1 VRYGVTLPNFG
12 HYADARV
19 LASLAR
25 EAEGAGWDGFFL
37 WDHVLLFPWPTVDPW
52 IAMAAIALAT
62 ERVRIGALVTPV
74 PRRRPVKLAREIV
87 TLDHLSRGRLVL
99 GVGIGAGPWEWDYL
113 GEETDL
119 RTRGDMLDEALDL
132 LEKLWTGEPVVHH
145 GRFYHYRGD
154 GGPQDTAERP
164 APFLPEPLQQPRVP
178 TWVAGIW
185 PNKRPFR
192 RAARYDG
199 LVPLKKGFELG
210 EAMTPHDLREMVAY
224 TKAHR
229 TSDGPFEVTSG
240 GHTGGTDRTR
250 DADHTAAYAEA
261 GATWWLEDVSP
272 WPYGWRWQGDWP
284 VEAMNDRIRR
294 GPPRP

>member
-1 VRYGVTLPNFG
+1 MRYGVTLPNFG
-12 HYADARV
+12 PYADARV

-37 WDHVLLFPWPTVDPW
+37 WDHVLLVPWPTVDPW

-87 TLDHLSRGRLVL
+87 TLDHLSRGRLIL

-119 RTRGDMLDEALDL
+119 RTRGDMLDEALEL
-132 LEKLWTGEPVVHH
+132 LEQLWTGEPVVHH
-145 GRFYHYRGD
+145 GRFYHHRGD

-164 APFLPEPLQQPRVP
+164 VPFLPRPLQRPRVP
-178 TWVAGIW
+178 PWVAGVW

-199 LVPLKKGFELG
+199 LVPLK
-210 EAMTPHDLREMVAY
+210 
-224 TKAHR
+224 
-229 TSDGPFEVTSG
+229 
-240 GHTGGTDRTR
+240 
-250 DADHTAAYAEA
+250 
-261 GATWWLEDVSP
+261 
-272 WPYGWRWQGDWP
+272 
-284 VEAMNDRIRR
+284 
-294 GPPRP
+294 